1 MVRKTLFVAL
11 LTVALSLP
19 SMGQSIDESVFKG
32 TFMASYDAATGKII
46 QLAEAMSEEQY
57 DWRPSEGVRSVKE
70 SLMHVANANAFF
82 AGAMG
87 AEVPASLKGRNL
99 EKEIESKEDAL
110 KVLKES
116 IKLARD
122 AVGALS
128 SDDMTKEV
136 DWFDGSKKPMLAMV
150 FVVSDHAN
158 EHLGQL
164 IAYARSNE
172 VAPPWSN

>member
-1 MVRKTLFVAL
+1 MHSSQGAL
-11 LTVALSLP
+11 
-19 SMGQSIDESVFKG
+19 
-32 TFMASYDAATGKII
+32 
-46 QLAEAMSEEQY
+46 
-57 DWRPSEGVRSVKE
+57 
-70 SLMHVANANAFF
+70 
-82 AGAMG
+82 G
-87 AEVPASLKGRNL
+87 AEVPESMKGRNL
-99 EKEIESKEDAL
+99 EKELTSKEDAL

-128 SDDMTKEV
+128 SQTDMTKEI